1 MINLFQD
8 IPEETIETTLDMI
21 QRNLDQIG
29 LYGGHTIRKHTDVQ
43 VLALKTRLNAEDI
56 IYATSFW
63 DMEVAAAV
71 VKSLMRRYY
80 NPIIREW
87 LLDTTRDV
95 ISCMVPFQGRWGMDL
110 KRD

>member
-56 IYATSFW
+56 KFETKKYW
-63 DMEVAAAV
+63 LE
-71 VKSLMRRYY
+71 KSKLYGKQAILR
-80 NPIIREW
+80 W
-87 LLDTTRDV
+87 LQKENIDTTPNSWQERYH
-95 ISCMVPFQGRWGMDL
+95 L
-110 KRD
+110 